1 MKNDTLLLSLF
12 LLISYDFATTFI
24 GVLYM
29 GATEINPLY
38 IYFGSIR
45 YWFIFKFAI
54 GIFCLATLAYIDND
68 RNVKVIQYG
77 LMGLNIVYLTVAINN
92 TIQIGMNL

>member
-1 MKNDTLLLSLF
+1 
-12 LLISYDFATTFI
+12 
-24 GVLYM
+24 M

-54 GIFCLATLAYIDND
+54 GIFCLTTLAYIDND
-68 RNVKVIQYG
+68 QNKLMIKGGLICLNV
-77 LMGLNIVYLTVAINN
+77 VYLTVAINN